1 MFLLCVAMRFCER
14 IDSFINRGLEE
25 EKSYSRHAMEYHR
38 HHPDKRA
45 GDTVLETWS
54 TADYVAQA
62 VAAAKIP
69 GDWASFSDQLDSIKP
84 AIQRNSR
91 GHAFC
96 VIQQTGSIV
105 ILSYLTQPPSSC
117 TLQSAQQ
124 IKLAA
129 IHSGDMEFSGRS
141 DVWIYVLRP

>member
-1 MFLLCVAMRFCER
+1 MFLLCVAMRFCDR
-14 IDSFINRGLEE
+14 IDSSINRGLEE

-69 GDWASFSDQLDSIKP
+69 GDWASLVTNWTLLN
-84 AIQRNSR
+84 QRFR
-91 GHAFC
+91 G
-96 VIQQTGSIV
+96 
-105 ILSYLTQPPSSC
+105 ILEA
-117 TLQSAQQ
+117 TLSA
-124 IKLAA
+124 
-129 IHSGDMEFSGRS
+129 
-141 DVWIYVLRP
+141 